1 MITTNSRLPS
11 VPQMRQGEDTLL
23 ADGQAYRLTEQKGEA
38 REIKQP
44 TTCVV
49 TGGRFQRAVHRP
61 NPSERSEAMNLL
73 HLFRLENTFRT
84 PSQINT
90 NAKQGNTDRC
100 VSMKPVRG
108 GSNIVTDSRGRKYQR
123 RSDGWRRVK

>member
-44 TTCVV
+44 TTYVV
-49 TGGRFQRAVHRP
+49 ARVGGSRG
-61 NPSERSEAMNLL
+61 PSTALTLL
-73 HLFRLENTFRT
+73 RG
-84 PSQINT
+84 
-90 NAKQGNTDRC
+90 AKQ
-100 VSMKPVRG
+100 
-108 GSNIVTDSRGRKYQR
+108 
-123 RSDGWRRVK
+123 